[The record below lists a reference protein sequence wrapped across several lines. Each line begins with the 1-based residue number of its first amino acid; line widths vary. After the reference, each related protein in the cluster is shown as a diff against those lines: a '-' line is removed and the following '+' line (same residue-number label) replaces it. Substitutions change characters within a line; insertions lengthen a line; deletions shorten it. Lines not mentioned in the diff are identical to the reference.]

1 MQVTVERNNLLKA
14 LEYIDGVVEKRHA
27 IPILANIKIEAANN
41 NFITLTA
48 TDLDLAIT
56 AQVPAQVGEQGIS
69 TIPARSFFE
78 ITRRLAD
85 GAKISLKIDQSVDAD
100 IVTIEAGEAKFTLP
114 TMNADEFPDF
124 DAANTPYS
132 FVINA
137 DIFKMLFIKTRHAIA
152 NEEARYYLNGVF
164 FHATEN
170 NGIPVLRAVATD
182 GHRLARADVAIPAGA
197 SDIPEII
204 VPKKTVHELIKLLE
218 DAVGDVNVSLSTNR
232 LVITLGD
239 FKLSSKLIE
248 GKYPDYLQ
256 VLPVNNDKFL
266 EVSPRE
272 LARSIDLVISVTPDK
287 TRSVKLNLSEN
298 GVTIAS
304 SSEMNHSSTGV
315 QKIEGK
321 YNNPTALSVGF
332 NAKYILDS
340 LSAIDGDVVQ
350 FSFSSSM
357 GAVLARDLTDPN
369 SEFLLMPLQIA

>member
-41 NFITLTA
+41 NFVTLTA

-56 AQVPAQVGEQGIS
+56 AQVPAQVTEQGIS

-85 GAKISLKIDQSVDAD
+85 GAKISLKIDPSVDAD

-124 DAANTPYS
+124 DATNTPYS

-182 GHRLARADVAIPAGA
+182 GHRLARADVAIPTGA

-204 VPKKTVHELIKLLE
+204 IPKKTVHELIKLLE
-218 DAVGDVNVSLSTNR
+218 DTVGDVNVNLSTSR
-232 LVITLGD
+232 LVITVGD

-248 GKYPDYLQ
+248 GKYPDYSQ
-256 VLPVNNDKFL
+256 VLPANNDKFL

-287 TRSVKLNLSEN
+287 TRSVKLNLNEN

-321 YNNPTALSVGF
+321 YNNPNSLSVGF

-350 FSFSSSM
+350 FSFSNSM